1 MPASD
6 DQITV
11 TPLTPNIGAEISGIQ
26 LANAVD
32 QTRYGVIHQALMDH
46 QVIFFR
52 DQEMTLEQHKNFAKQ
67 FGELHIHPAY
77 PQQEDGHPEIMRIH
91 TDANSTRHAG
101 EEWHSDV
108 TCDEEPPMGTI
119 LHLHTVPK
127 SGGDTLFMSSY
138 AAYDALSDTMKDFLD
153 GMTAHHS
160 GEVVYRGRYTYLDV
174 DDKGMEYP
182 NNDHPLI
189 RTHPVTKKK
198 GIFVNRT
205 FTSHI
210 NGLKKSESD
219 ALLEM
224 LYRHMEKPDFQ
235 VRFQWKPGS
244 VAFWDNRCVQHYAVW
259 DYFPETR
266 SGYRVT
272 VCGDKPF

>member
-1 MPASD
+1 MSTSENK
-6 DQITV
+6 ITV
-11 TPLTPNIGAEISGIQ
+11 TPVTTNIGAEISGIQ
-26 LANAVD
+26 IADAMD
-32 QTRYGVIHQALMDH
+32 QSTFGAIHQALMDY

-52 DQEMTLEQHKNFAKQ
+52 DQEMTLEQHKAFGKQ
-67 FGELHIHPAY
+67 FGELHVHPAF
-77 PQQEDGHPEIMRIH
+77 PSDEGHPEVMKIH
-91 TDANSTRHAG
+91 TDENSTRHAG

-119 LHLHTVPK
+119 LHLNTVPEA
-127 SGGDTLFMSSY
+127 GGDTLFSSMY
-138 AAYDALSDTMKDFLD
+138 AAYDALSEPMKDFLE
-153 GMTAHHS
+153 GLTAHHS
-160 GEVVYRGRYTYLDV
+160 GEIVYRGRYTYLNV

-182 NNDHPLI
+182 NNDHPVI

-210 NGLKKSESD
+210 NGLSKLESD

-235 VRFQWKPGS
+235 VRFKWQPGS

-259 DYFPETR
+259 DYFPQTR
-266 SGYRVT
+266 SGNRVT
-272 VCGDKPF
+272 VCGDKPY

>member
-1 MPASD
+1 MTTSKNK
-6 DQITV
+6 ITV
-11 TPLTPNIGAEISGIQ
+11 TPVTTNIGAEISGIQ
-26 LANAVD
+26 IADAID
-32 QTRYGVIHQALMDH
+32 QSTFGAIHQALMDY

-52 DQEMTLEQHKNFAKQ
+52 DQEMTLEQHKVFGKQ
-67 FGELHIHPAY
+67 FGELHVHPAY
-77 PQQEDGHPEIMRIH
+77 PSEDGHPEVMKIH
-91 TDANSTRHAG
+91 TDENSTRHAG

-119 LHLHTVPK
+119 LHLNTVPEA
-127 SGGDTLFMSSY
+127 GGDTLFSSMY
-138 AAYDALSDTMKDFLD
+138 AAYDALSEPMKAFLE
-153 GMTAHHS
+153 GLTAHHS
-160 GEVVYRGRYTYLDV
+160 GEIVYRGRYTYLDV

-182 NNDHPLI
+182 NNDHPVI

-210 NGLKKSESD
+210 NGLTKLESD

-235 VRFQWKPGS
+235 VRFKWQPGS

-259 DYFPETR
+259 DYFPQTR
-266 SGYRVT
+266 SGNRVT
-272 VCGDKPF
+272 VCGDKPY